1 MRFCA
6 LILSLFFVVSA
17 VAAKPDKPA
26 KAEKAAKIEKAAK
39 TVEDGVPEKT
49 AKADTASAERDE
61 LKVGGVLEAGF
72 DIHNKRDK
80 KKTEYNRIGYGKIEI
95 SARPVKK
102 VRAEFGLEYKDRD
115 STMSIDKL
123 YAQYN
128 FADWGG
134 VRIGYMKK
142 SFGLEERSGV
152 EERYFHKRS
161 IINDGMVMTIAK
173 DVKNRE
179 TTTFIETDLL
189 AHDLTFQYRH
199 KIGENLRLV
208 GGFSWA
214 AADSINNGYIQAQF
228 HQNYCQNY
236 SIEYED
242 STKNLILAGIIGHY
256 IEHYAFP
263 EDQDS
268 HPNYSLTVWAT
279 SLSFKY
285 SARIFVSETELTFG
299 NKPVEFLY
307 GDRAFFWG
315 ARLQEYFPLET
326 GLKTLRQ
333 VIPVAEAALYSDDID
348 DKSKDFDAQLRA
360 GVTLGFAKNSAF
372 QWRNTYGTILRIL
385 DGKNELKRRR
395 FDSEVVVVF

>member
-1 MRFCA
+1 MRFCV
-6 LILSLFFVVSA
+6 LIFSLFFVVSA
-17 VAAKPDKPA
+17 LAAKPDKPA
-26 KAEKAAKIEKAAK
+26 KAEKAAK
-39 TVEDGVPEKT
+39 TEKT
-49 AKADTASAERDE
+49 AKAVGDTLSEKPAKADTASTERDE

-72 DIHNKRDK
+72 DIHNKLDK
-80 KKTEYNRIGYGKIEI
+80 KRTEYNRIGYGKIEI

-115 STMSIDKL
+115 SAMAIDKL

-134 VRIGYMKK
+134 VRVGYMKK

-152 EERYFHKRS
+152 EDRYFHKRS
-161 IINDGMVMTIAK
+161 IINDGMVFRVNDEI
-173 DVKNRE
+173 D
-179 TTTFIETDLL
+179 TDLL
-189 AHDLTFQYRH
+189 EHDLTFQYRH
-199 KIGENLRLV
+199 KIGENWRLL

-214 AADSINNGYIQAQF
+214 MADSVNAGRSWALFYK
-228 HQNYCQNY
+228 NYAQNY
-236 SIEYED
+236 SVEYED
-242 STKNLILAGIIGHY
+242 STINLILAGIIGHY
-256 IEHYAFP
+256 IGHYARP
-263 EDQDS
+263 DYQSD
-268 HPNYSLTVWAT
+268 NYDFIAWVS

-299 NKPVEFLY
+299 NKPSEVSLY
-307 GDRAFFWG
+307 ENRAFFWG

-333 VIPVAEAALYSDDID
+333 VIPVAEAALYSEDVD
-348 DKSKDFDAQLRA
+348 DKTKDFDAQLRA

-372 QWRNTYGTILRIL
+372 QWRNTYGTILRML
-385 DGKNELKRRR
+385 DWKNELKRRR

>member
-6 LILSLFFVVSA
+6 LTFSLFFVVSA

-26 KAEKAAKIEKAAK
+26 KAEKAAKTEKAAK
-39 TVEDGVPEKT
+39 AVEDGVSEKP

-72 DIHNKRDK
+72 DINNKLNRK
-80 KKTEYNRIGYGKIEI
+80 SAENNGTNYNGIGYGKVEI

-102 VRAEFGLEYKDRD
+102 VRAEFGFEYKNRD
-115 STMSIDKL
+115 SMMTIDKL

-128 FADWGG
+128 FADFGG
-134 VRIGYMKK
+134 VRVGYMKK

-161 IINDGMVMTIAK
+161 IINEGLE
-173 DVKNRE
+173 DVE
-179 TTTFIETDLL
+179 ADLL
-189 AHDLTFQYRH
+189 KHDLTFQYRH

-208 GGFSWA
+208 GGLSW
-214 AADSINNGYIQAQF
+214 AADSISSGHYNPLF
-228 HQNYCQNY
+228 CKNYYQNY
-236 SIEYED
+236 SVEYED
-242 STKNLILAGIIGHY
+242 STRNLILAGIIGHY
-256 IEHYAFP
+256 TNPDFDLITAW
-263 EDQDS
+263 
-268 HPNYSLTVWAT
+268 VT

-285 SARIFVSETELTFG
+285 SARFVSETELTFG
-299 NKPVEFLY
+299 NKPIDYLDKET
-307 GDRAFFWG
+307 AFFWG
-315 ARLQEYFPLET
+315 ARVQEYFPLET

-333 VIPVAEAALYSDDID
+333 VIPVAEAALYSEDID
-348 DKSKDFDAQLRA
+348 SEEKDFDAQLRA

-372 QWRNTYGTILRIL
+372 QWRNTYGTILRI
-385 DGKNELKRRR
+385 KRDEKRKLRGRR

>member
-17 VAAKPDKPA
+17 VAAKPDKPG
-26 KAEKAAKIEKAAK
+26 KAEKAAK
-39 TVEDGVPEKT
+39 TVEDTVSEKP

-72 DIHNKRDK
+72 DIHNKLDK
-80 KKTEYNRIGYGKIEI
+80 KKTEYNKIGYGKVEI

-102 VRAEFGLEYKDRD
+102 VRAEFGFEYKDRD
-115 STMSIDKL
+115 SMMTIDKL

-161 IINDGMVMTIAK
+161 IINDGMVMKVT
-173 DVKNRE
+173 RE
-179 TTTFIETDLL
+179 IETDLL

-214 AADSINNGYIQAQF
+214 TADSIKSGTPWAQF
-228 HQNYCQNY
+228 HQNYYQNY
-236 SIEYED
+236 SVEYED

-256 IEHYAFP
+256 IEHYAYT
-263 EDQDS
+263 EDPDYG
-268 HPNYSLTVWAT
+268 HPNYNLTVWAT

-299 NKPVEFLY
+299 NKPVEFLD
-307 GDRAFFWG
+307 GNRAFFWG

-360 GVTLGFAKNSAF
+360 GITLGFAKNSAF
-372 QWRNTYGTILRIL
+372 QWRNTYGTILRML
-385 DGKNELKRRR
+385 DWKNELKRRR